1 MAKEEDKVSSPIER
15 LFTYIRMWR
24 EEGKKMGEV
33 GGRVAIGVM
42 TWNLNGKDALH
53 PPCYC
58 IQRDVAQDK
67 GCPH

>member
-1 MAKEEDKVSSPIER
+1 
-15 LFTYIRMWR
+15 
-24 EEGKKMGEV
+24 MGEV